1 MEARRRDCARRREAR
16 PAPAMRMGFR
26 VAVEAMIMVL
36 LYGDVGREG
45 KQSRPISECNVQI
58 FKRLESP
65 IHLSLTNYQ

>member
-45 KQSRPISECNVQI
+45 KQSRPISECNV
-58 FKRLESP
+58 
-65 IHLSLTNYQ
+65 